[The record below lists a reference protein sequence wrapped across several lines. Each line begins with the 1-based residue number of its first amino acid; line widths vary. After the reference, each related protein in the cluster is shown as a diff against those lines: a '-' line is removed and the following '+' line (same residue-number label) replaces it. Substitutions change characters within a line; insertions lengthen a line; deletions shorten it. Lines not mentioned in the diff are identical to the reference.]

1 LLESGDFR
9 VIAAG
14 EAMVAFADNF
24 PAAHQNGADHRIGTG
39 SAGRLARQTA
49 SHA

>member
-1 LLESGDFR
+1 LLERDDFR
-9 VIAAG
+9 VITAG

-24 PAAHQNGADHRIGTG
+24 STAHQNGADHRIGTG
-39 SAGRLARQTA
+39 LAGRLARQTA